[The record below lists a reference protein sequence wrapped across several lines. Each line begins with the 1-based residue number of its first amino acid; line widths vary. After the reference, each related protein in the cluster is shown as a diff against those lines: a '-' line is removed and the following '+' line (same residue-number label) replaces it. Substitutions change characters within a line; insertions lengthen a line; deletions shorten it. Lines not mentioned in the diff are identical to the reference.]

1 MLLTVKYILK
11 DADGNQIGAELQ
23 YNGKTV
29 QSKTEEI
36 KRKCRGIRFLN
47 ATIDADG
54 YVHAKNESN
63 PLKEKVVGSIGSS
76 SFNPGKSRPT
86 RVSVKVK

>member
-1 MLLTVKYILK
+1 VVLTVKYILK

-36 KRKCRGIRFLN
+36 KRKRKGISFLN

-54 YVHAKNESN
+54 YVHSKNESK
-63 PLKEKVVGSIGSS
+63 PLKEKVVGSIGRSGY
-76 SFNPGKSRPT
+76 NPGKGRPT
-86 RVSVKVK
+86 QVTVKLR

>member
-36 KRKCRGIRFLN
+36 K
-47 ATIDADG
+47 
-54 YVHAKNESN
+54 E
-63 PLKEKVVGSIGSS
+63 
-76 SFNPGKSRPT
+76 
-86 RVSVKVK
+86 SVKE

>member
-1 MLLTVKYILK
+1 VKYILK

-36 KRKCRGIRFLN
+36 KRKRRGVRFLN
-47 ATIDADG
+47 ATVDADV
-54 YVHAKNESN
+54 YVHAKNESK
-63 PLKEKVVGSIGSS
+63 PLKEKVVGSLGST
-76 SFNPGKSRPT
+76 SFNHGKSRPKQIT
-86 RVSVKVK
+86 VKLR

>member
-29 QSKTEEI
+29 QSK
-36 KRKCRGIRFLN
+36 
-47 ATIDADG
+47 
-54 YVHAKNESN
+54 
-63 PLKEKVVGSIGSS
+63 PLKEKVVGSIGST
-76 SFNPGKSRPT
+76 SFNHGKSRPKQIT
-86 RVSVKVK
+86 VKLR

>member
-36 KRKCRGIRFLN
+36 KRKRRGIRFLN

-54 YVHAKNESN
+54 YVHSKNESK
-63 PLKEKVVGSIGSS
+63 PLKEKVVGSIGST
-76 SFNPGKSRPT
+76 SFNHGKSRPKQIT
-86 RVSVKVK
+86 VKLR

>member
-1 MLLTVKYILK
+1 M
-11 DADGNQIGAELQ
+11 Q

-36 KRKCRGIRFLN
+36 KRKRRGIRFLN

-54 YVHAKNESN
+54 YVHSKNESK
-63 PLKEKVVGSIGSS
+63 PLKEKVVGSIGST
-76 SFNPGKSRPT
+76 SFNPGKSRPI
-86 RVSVKVK
+86 RVSVKLR

>member
-1 MLLTVKYILK
+1 VKYILK

-36 KRKCRGIRFLN
+36 KRKRKGISFLN

-54 YVHAKNESN
+54 YVHSKNESKS
-63 PLKEKVVGSIGSS
+63 LKEKVVVGSIGST
-76 SFNPGKSRPT
+76 SFNHGKSRPKQIT
-86 RVSVKVK
+86 VKLR

>member
-29 QSKTEEI
+29 QSK
-36 KRKCRGIRFLN
+36 
-47 ATIDADG
+47 
-54 YVHAKNESN
+54 
-63 PLKEKVVGSIGSS
+63 PLKEKVVGSIGRSGY
-76 SFNPGKSRPT
+76 NPGKGRPT
-86 RVSVKVK
+86 QVIVKLR

>member
-11 DADGNQIGAELQ
+11 DADGNQIGAKLQ

-36 KRKCRGIRFLN
+36 KRKRRGVRFLN

-54 YVHAKNESN
+54 YVHSKNESK
-63 PLKEKVVGSIGSS
+63 PLKEKVVGSIGST
-76 SFNPGKSRPT
+76 SFNHGKSRPT
-86 RVSVKVK
+86 RVSVKLR

>member
-1 MLLTVKYILK
+1 VLLTVEYILK

-36 KRKCRGIRFLN
+36 KRKRKGLSLLN
-47 ATIDADG
+47 ATIDADV
-54 YVHAKNESN
+54 YVHAKYESK
-63 PLKEKVVGSIGSS
+63 PLREKAVGSIGSTGC
-76 SFNPGKSRPT
+76 NPGKGRPKQIT
-86 RVSVKVK
+86 VKLR

>member
-36 KRKCRGIRFLN
+36 KRKRKGLSLLN

-54 YVHAKNESN
+54 YVHSKNESK
-63 PLKEKVVGSIGSS
+63 PLKEKVVGSLGST
-76 SFNPGKSRPT
+76 SFNHGKSRPKQIT
-86 RVSVKVK
+86 VKLR

>member
-1 MLLTVKYILK
+1 VLLTVEYILK

-36 KRKCRGIRFLN
+36 K
-47 ATIDADG
+47 
-54 YVHAKNESN
+54 E
-63 PLKEKVVGSIGSS
+63 
-76 SFNPGKSRPT
+76 
-86 RVSVKVK
+86 SVKE

>member
-36 KRKCRGIRFLN
+36 KRKRKGIRFLN
-47 ATIDADG
+47 ANIDADG
-54 YVHAKNESN
+54 YVHAKNESK
-63 PLKEKVVGSIGSS
+63 PLKEKAVGSIGSTGC
-76 SFNPGKSRPT
+76 NPGKSRPT
-86 RVSVKVK
+86 RVSVKLR